1 MTSRLEVRIERW
13 PISGTFAI
21 SRGAK
26 TEAVVV
32 VAEISRG
39 GFTGRGEGVP
49 YPRYGQTPDETV
61 RIIER
66 AGADI
71 ERDELHHLLPP
82 SAARNAIDCALWD
95 LAAKQA
101 GTSVREMLGLPPL
114 RPVTTCYTLSLDTP
128 AAMAETAARRSD
140 LPLLK
145 LKLGGPE
152 DSERM
157 RQVRAARPDA
167 RLVADAN
174 EGWVEADVERL
185 LEVAAECGFET
196 VEQPL
201 PAERDA
207 LLARI
212 AHAVPVCAD
221 ESAHAT
227 AGLELLVD
235 RYDAVNVKLD
245 KTGGLTEAL
254 AMTSRARE
262 LGLDVMVGSMVST
275 SLSMAP
281 AMIIAQHARWV
292 DLDSPL
298 LLAADRAAGLAIE
311 HGRLSVP
318 TSSLWG

>member
-1 MTSRLEVRIERW
+1 MTDRLEVRIERW
-13 PISGTFAI
+13 PIAGTFVI

-26 TEAVVV
+26 TEAAVV
-32 VAEISRG
+32 VAEITRG
-39 GFTGRGEGVP
+39 GVTGRGESVP

-61 RIIER
+61 RII
-66 AGADI
+66 ASIGADV
-71 ERDELHHLLPP
+71 EREQLQDRLPA

-95 LAAKQA
+95 LAAKRA
-101 GTSVREMLGLPPL
+101 GVPVSELLGLPPL
-114 RPVTTCYTLSLDTP
+114 RPVTTCYTLSLDDP
-128 AAMAETAARRSD
+128 AAMAAMAARRSD

-145 LKLGGPE
+145 LKLGGPL
-152 DSERM
+152 DADRM

-167 RLVADAN
+167 LLVADAN
-174 EGWVEADVERL
+174 EGWPEADVESL
-185 LEVAAECGFET
+185 LDVAAECGLEM

-201 PAERDA
+201 PAGRDD

-227 AGLELLVD
+227 AGLELLAN

-254 AMTSRARE
+254 AMMNRARE

-281 AMIIAQHARWV
+281 AMIIAQQAKWV

-298 LLAADRAAGLAIE
+298 LLATDRPAGLTIE
-311 HGRLSVP
+311 RGRLSVP
-318 TSSLWG
+318 TSALWG